1 MNRDEIMEAIRTLSL
16 SQGSYGELHQCLTD
30 MMQFEK
36 EKYDEVMDELEA
48 QNFGSVVDMVMFF
61 EC

>member
-1 MNRDEIMEAIRTLSL
+1 MSREEILEAIRTLSL
-16 SQGSYGELHQCLTD
+16 AQGYYGRLYQGLMD
-30 MMQFEK
+30 MMQFERD
-36 EKYDEVMDELEA
+36 KYDEVMDELEA